1 MSKPHLTIALGHYDH
16 VTDLVTGRIG
26 VNGATVNC
34 VQFDRPAEI
43 HFRFILH
50 KDFDVA
56 EMSLGKHASMI
67 SQGVHDFVALPV
79 FTSRLP
85 RHSSIYVRKDAG
97 LRTPAD
103 LAGKRVGVPEWAQTA
118 AVYLRGMIAHT
129 YGVDLRSIDW
139 VQAGRIEKV
148 DLRLPDGVRVASA
161 PDKNLSDMLVAGEL
175 DAVFAA
181 HPPEAFRAGH
191 PNVARLFD
199 NALAAE
205 QDYVKTTGIFPI
217 MHVVA
222 VRKPVLEANP
232 WLAMNLFTAFE
243 QAKNNSLRRMFSV
256 SAAVPVPWAYEHARA
271 QTALFGKDIWPYG
284 LEPNRKTLEA
294 FLQFAFEQGVC
305 HRLVQPEELFAP
317 QTLKR
322 FTT

>member
-16 VTDLVTGRIG
+16 VTDLVTGRVG
-26 VNGATVNC
+26 VNGASVNC

-56 EMSLGKHASMI
+56 EMSLGKHASMV
-67 SQGVHDFVALPV
+67 SQGVRDFVALPV

-85 RHSSIYVRKDAG
+85 RHSSIYVRRDAG

-118 AVYLRGMIAHT
+118 AIYLRGMLAHA
-129 YGVDLRSIDW
+129 YGVDLRSVEW

-148 DLRLPDGVRVASA
+148 DLRLPEGVRVTSE
-161 PDKNLSDMLVAGEL
+161 PEKNLSDMLVKGEL

-191 PNVARLFD
+191 PNIARLFED
-199 NALAAE
+199 SLAAE
-205 QDYVKTTGIFPI
+205 QEYVKTTGVFPI

-222 VRKPVLEANP
+222 VRREIVERDP
-232 WLAMNLFTAFE
+232 WLAMNLYTAFE
-243 QAKNNSLRRMFSV
+243 QAKNNSLRRMLSV
-256 SAAVPVPWAYEHARA
+256 AASVPAPWAYEHARA
-271 QTALFGKDIWPYG
+271 QQALFGKDVWPYG
-284 LEPNRKTLEA
+284 LEANRTTLEA
-294 FLQFAFEQGVC
+294 FLRYAFEQGVC
-305 HRLVQPEELFAP
+305 HREVAAEELFAP